1 MLRMFAAAILLAAFA
16 ATGGAGAQSR
26 PPAYSIVAD
35 DGKPII
41 NHRIKPEQAQ
51 AVEKLPGAVI
61 VGNPAGDVMIAE
73 FYDLNCPY
81 CRRASND
88 IDRLLQEDRK
98 IRLVLVPFPVLGVP
112 SILAGRVEL
121 AVRQLVEAPQF
132 YEFHRRLYAGRG
144 TIDGN
149 RALEAAKP
157 FNLDEAKVVQ
167 IANDD
172 ATTEIMK
179 THVRLGNALDLA
191 ATPSYV
197 VGDAAILGH
206 PGANTLKKIV
216 AAMRKCGKPVC
227 G

>member
-1 MLRMFAAAILLAAFA
+1 MYRSLLALLLAAPLAFIPHA
-16 ATGGAGAQSR
+16 APAQTR
-26 PPAYSIVAD
+26 APAYAIVAD
-35 DGKPII
+35 DGKPIL
-41 NHRIKPEQAQ
+41 NHRVSPDQAR
-51 AVEKLPGAVI
+51 AVESLPGI
-61 VGNPAGDVMIAE
+61 VVAGNPAGDVTLGE

-88 IDRLLQEDRK
+88 IDRLLQEDSK
-98 IRLVLVPFPVLGVP
+98 LRLVLVPFPVLGIQ

-121 AVRQLVEAPQF
+121 AVRQRVSPPQF
-132 YEFHRRLYAGRG
+132 YDFHRKLYAGRG

-149 RALEAAKP
+149 RALEVAKT
-157 FNLDEAKVVQ
+157 FRLDEAKLVQ

-179 THVRLGNALDLA
+179 AHVRLGNALDLA

-206 PGANTLKKIV
+206 PGAAALKAIV
-216 AAMRKCGKPVC
+216 AAMRRCGKPAC
-227 G
+227 